1 MKKIGALLCNLLC
14 LAGILLV
21 TAGCSTL
28 GRPPLPETL
37 YPELPP
43 ESAGEQ
49 LWQPAAEGIVGVDY
63 LHVPEAGTIPAFHIV
78 KANLSN
84 PRIEVVPHL
93 PQPRGTRIEEVP
105 ADGSEIVIVNANP
118 FRYRFSFRGLVREPV
133 GLFIVDG
140 EKYAPPHKNWGVFWR
155 DAGGSF
161 HITAG
166 PLPEERM
173 DWAVGG
179 YLPILE
185 DGENIGIHGER
196 RARTALG
203 LNRSL
208 DTLFILVVE
217 GEKPDY
223 PGLTSRETAMI
234 LQQLGAWDALNL
246 DGGGS
251 SVLWI
256 GGTVYSGRTRKLACY
271 LKIQSIPEAGISR

>member
-1 MKKIGALLCNLLC
+1 MKKIGVLLCNLLC

-49 LWQPAAEGIVGVDY
+49 LWQRAAEHSTGVDY
-63 LHVPEAGTIPAFHIV
+63 LHVPAAGSVPAFHV
-78 KANLSN
+78 VRVDLKN
-84 PRIEVVPHL
+84 PRIEVAPHP
-93 PQPRGTRIEEVP
+93 PQPQGAGIEEVP
-105 ADGSEIVIVNANP
+105 ADGSEIVIINANP
-118 FRYRFSFRGLVREPV
+118 FRYRFSFRGLDREPV
-133 GLFIVDG
+133 GLLVVDG
-140 EKYAPPHKNWGVFWR
+140 IIYAPAHKNWGIFWR
-155 DAGGSF
+155 DASGGF

-166 PLPEERM
+166 APQDDRIE
-173 DWAVGG
+173 WAVGG
-179 YLPILE
+179 YLPILQE
-185 DGENIGIHGER
+185 GENVGIHGER

-203 LNRSL
+203 LTRGR

-217 GEKPDY
+217 GERAAY

-234 LQQLGAWDALNL
+234 LQQLGAWNALNL

-256 GGTVYSGRTRKLACY
+256 GGTIYSGSTRKLACY
-271 LKIQSIPEAGISR
+271 LKIQSIPEAGKDR